1 MNDIDKMEK
10 LVDRLNELA
19 YHYYTLDNPI
29 ATDAEYDELYD
40 ELLKLEKS
48 TGKILKSSPTQRVG
62 GSILKGFKK
71 HKHINPLYSLGK
83 AQTYEEIADWIN
95 RIEKIVE
102 YYNKTNLEKL
112 PKLEYIMELKFDGL
126 TINLTYK
133 DGYLDMASTRGNGEI
148 GEEIF
153 PQILTISSIPLK
165 IPFKGT
171 MEVQG
176 EGLMPLSA
184 LKKYNET
191 AKVPLKNARNAAA
204 GALRNLD
211 TIETKKRNLIAYFY
225 NVGYISD
232 ESAFNSQEEI
242 IEFLKRNRIKVYPF
256 LKKVNTL
263 DEVIKVLEEVETLRR
278 EIDILTDGVVIKVND
293 IKTRE
298 VLGYTNKFPRWALAF
313 KFEPDEY
320 STILKDVQW
329 NVGRTGKVTPTA
341 ILEPI
346 EIGDVT
352 VGRATLNNYDDILRK
367 KVELNSRVIVRRSN
381 DVIPEILGVL
391 DGEERDTKVIEMPKY
406 CPSCHSELFKD
417 GVHIFCP
424 NSMSCKPQLVNRLV
438 HFASRDAMD
447 ITGLSEKTV
456 KKLMENLNVTE
467 LSQIYDLDKE
477 DLLKIPGFKEKKT
490 NNLLNAIEKSKNTTL
505 DRFIYAIGIPN
516 VGIKTSTDL
525 ARKFKTL
532 ENLEKAKLEDL
543 IKIDDIGD
551 IVANEII
558 DFFNDDEIR
567 PAIDKLLEK
576 GIKIEEVEEI
586 KVDNSKLEGKTIVIT
601 GTLNN
606 YVRGDLKKLLENKG
620 AKVTSAVSKNTD
632 YLIVGENPG
641 SKYEKA
647 VSLNIDII
655 NENEIEDL
663 IK

>member
-1 MNDIDKMEK
+1 MNDINKMEK
-10 LVDRLNELA
+10 LVKQLNELA

-40 ELLKLEKS
+40 ELLELEKK
-48 TGKILKSSPTQRVG
+48 TGKILKTSPTQRVG
-62 GSILKGFKK
+62 GSILDGFKK
-71 HKHINPLYSLGK
+71 HTHISPLYSLGK
-83 AQTYEEIADWIN
+83 AQTYEEVADWIN
-95 RIEKIVE
+95 RCEKLVENYNIE
-102 YYNKTNLEKL
+102 NLEKL
-112 PKLEYIMELKFDGL
+112 PKLEYILELKFDGL
-126 TINLTYK
+126 TINLTYR
-133 DGYLDMASTRGNGEI
+133 DGYLEMASTRGNGEI
-148 GEEIF
+148 GEEIL
-153 PQILTISSIPLK
+153 PQILTIPSIPLEV
-165 IPFKGT
+165 PFKGV

-191 AKVPLKNARNAAA
+191 ASTPLKNPRNAAA

-211 TIETKKRNLIAYFY
+211 TSETKKRNLTAYFY
-225 NVGYISD
+225 NVGYITD
-232 ESAFNSQEEI
+232 ESMFESQEEI

-256 LKKVNTL
+256 LKKANNL
-263 DEVIKVLEEVETLRR
+263 DEVIEILKEVETLRR
-278 EIDILTDGVVIKVND
+278 EIDVLTDGVVIKIND
-293 IKTRE
+293 IKTRQ

-320 STILKDVQW
+320 STILKEVEW

-391 DGEERDTKVIEMPKY
+391 DGEERDTEIIEMPKY

-447 ITGLSEKTV
+447 ISGLSEKTV
-456 KKLMENLNVTE
+456 EKLMENLNVLE
-467 LSQIYDLDKE
+467 LSQIYDLKEE
-477 DLLKIPGFKEKKT
+477 DLLQIPGFKEKKT
-490 NNLLNAIEKSKNTTL
+490 NNLLNAIEKSKDTTL

-516 VGIKTSTDL
+516 VGIKTSGDL

-532 ENLEKAKLEDL
+532 ENLEKAKIDELV
-543 IKIDDIGD
+543 KIDDIGD
-551 IVANEII
+551 IVANEIV

-576 GIKIEEVEEI
+576 GIKIESLEEI
-586 KVDNSKLEGKTIVIT
+586 KAEGSNIKDKTIVIT

-606 YVRGDLKKLLENKG
+606 YIRGDLKKVLQNKG

-647 VSLNIDII
+647 VELNIDII
-655 NENEIEDL
+655 TEDEIANL

>member
-1 MNDIDKMEK
+1 
-10 LVDRLNELA
+10 
-19 YHYYTLDNPI
+19 
-29 ATDAEYDELYD
+29 
-40 ELLKLEKS
+40 
-48 TGKILKSSPTQRVG
+48 
-62 GSILKGFKK
+62 
-71 HKHINPLYSLGK
+71 
-83 AQTYEEIADWIN
+83 
-95 RIEKIVE
+95 
-102 YYNKTNLEKL
+102 
-112 PKLEYIMELKFDGL
+112 
-126 TINLTYK
+126 
-133 DGYLDMASTRGNGEI
+133 
-148 GEEIF
+148 
-153 PQILTISSIPLK
+153 
-165 IPFKGT
+165 
-171 MEVQG
+171 
-176 EGLMPLSA
+176 
-184 LKKYNET
+184 
-191 AKVPLKNARNAAA
+191 
-204 GALRNLD
+204 
-211 TIETKKRNLIAYFY
+211 
-225 NVGYISD
+225 
-232 ESAFNSQEEI
+232 
-242 IEFLKRNRIKVYPF
+242 
-256 LKKVNTL
+256 
-263 DEVIKVLEEVETLRR
+263 
-278 EIDILTDGVVIKVND
+278 
-293 IKTRE
+293 
-298 VLGYTNKFPRWALAF
+298 WALAF

-456 KKLMENLNVTE
+456 EKLMENLNVTE

-477 DLLKIPGFKEKKT
+477 DLLKIPGFKDKKT